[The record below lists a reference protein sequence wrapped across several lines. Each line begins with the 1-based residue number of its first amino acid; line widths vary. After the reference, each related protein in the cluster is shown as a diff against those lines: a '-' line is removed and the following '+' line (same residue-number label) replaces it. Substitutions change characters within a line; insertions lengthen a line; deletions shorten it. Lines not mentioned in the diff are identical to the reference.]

1 MAGRGLKSSAPNL
14 PVIEPPQQTINGR
27 TLSILALHWTHFFI
41 SAAQPG
47 NGNNLVLGLSLVRI
61 DGNGSSV
68 ITVTTKKGAG
78 NRGVFLVNV
87 TTDPA
92 CGSGAKLTVSVSN

>member
-1 MAGRGLKSSAPNL
+1 LSQNDATHKTGTATFTVTSATG
-14 PVIEPPQQTINGR
+14 VR
-27 TLSILALHWTHFFI
+27 TI

>member
-1 MAGRGLKSSAPNL
+1 LSQSVEAHKTGTATL
-14 PVIEPPQQTINGR
+14 TITNATGVR
-27 TLSILALHWTHFFI
+27 TI
-41 SAAQPG
+41 SAAQAG
-47 NGNNLVLGLSLVRI
+47 NGNSLVLGLSLLRI

-68 ITVTTKKGAG
+68 ITVTTKNGAG
-78 NRGVFLVNV
+78 NRGDFTVNV